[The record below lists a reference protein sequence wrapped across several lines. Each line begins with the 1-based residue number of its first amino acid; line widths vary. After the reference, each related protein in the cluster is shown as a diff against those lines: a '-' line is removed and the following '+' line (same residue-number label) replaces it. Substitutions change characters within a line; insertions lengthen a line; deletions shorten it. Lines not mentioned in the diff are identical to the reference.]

1 MKTSAWSL
9 RQITQSIRIGLM
21 RSEKCRKLSF
31 SLNEKRRSNL
41 RFKNS
46 KMNRRRSSRTS
57 RLSRKIAWRI
67 RLWISRSD
75 LQPWKS
81 KRIVNDAFKMS
92 RDTTMT
98 AWTTKTL
105 AWLEGGRS
113 DADGETWNGVDQEVA
128 EYAGCAEGRL
138 LGAGARTQGTFCYD
152 GTLQCQKTPSQWAN
166 VIQCKN
172 DRQTDWSWWRYIFG
186 ADLARSRFNT

>member
-1 MKTSAWSL
+1 MSFFCRKFTTIKCQMKTSAWSL

-31 SLNEKRRSNL
+31 SLNEKRLSNL

-57 RLSRKIAWRI
+57 RSSRKIAWRI

-81 KRIVNDAFKMS
+81 KRIVNDAFRMS
-92 RDTTMT
+92 KDTTMT
-98 AWTTKTL
+98 AWTTKTTCVVRRRKKWCRWRNL
-105 AWLEGGRS
+105 KWSWSRSCRIRRLCRRTLTRSWSAHSRNLLLWWHPTMPKNPKSMGKCDPTQKLQEDWLE
-113 DADGETWNGVDQEVA
+113 
-128 EYAGCAEGRL
+128 
-138 LGAGARTQGTFCYD
+138 
-152 GTLQCQKTPSQWAN
+152 
-166 VIQCKN
+166 
-172 DRQTDWSWWRYIFG
+172 
-186 ADLARSRFNT
+186 